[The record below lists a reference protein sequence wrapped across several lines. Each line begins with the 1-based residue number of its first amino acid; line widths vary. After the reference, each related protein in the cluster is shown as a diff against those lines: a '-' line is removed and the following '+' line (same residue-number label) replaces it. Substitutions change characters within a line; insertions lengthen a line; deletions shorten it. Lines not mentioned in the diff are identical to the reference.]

1 MLFEDKL
8 DMIKSQLKHYEM
20 FQDHHK
26 VFIKIPSMIDIE
38 QLDYNESNILFHA
51 IDELESDNSHSNS
64 LIVLECDVDRI
75 NGKDLLY
82 LLTKLNELKRSAYH
96 I

>member
-1 MLFEDKL
+1 MHFENKL

-20 FQDHHK
+20 FQEHHT

-38 QLDYNESNILFHA
+38 QLEYNESNILFHV
-51 IDELESDNSHSNS
+51 IDELESDDSHADS

-75 NGKDLLY
+75 DGKGLLY
-82 LLTKLNELKRSAYH
+82 LLTKLNELKRSAYD